1 MRFYLLT
8 GKLSVLFCCMM
19 LIYLYGLHVMK
30 FKPHKLRPLSNLL
43 FRAAMLPIMPPP
55 IAKLLAKVSSRF
67 YYSLD
72 KA

>member
-1 MRFYLLT
+1 
-8 GKLSVLFCCMM
+8 MM